1 MSILKLKID
10 KRSETGKNENNR
22 LRSSGKIPVNIISNG
37 KSVSGS
43 VDAAELNRVLD
54 SGIRPAS
61 LITIEME
68 GEPSNSQVF
77 VKEIQRFPATNEVRH
92 IDFYRV
98 TPGRKI
104 KAKVGIQTT
113 GLAKGSKSG
122 GQFVHLIHEIKVQ
135 SVPEDL
141 KDLLILDVSNLEIG
155 QSIKV
160 SELPV
165 PKSWDILIN
174 GDPIVTSV
182 NKTKAILAAERN
194 EKIAE
199 KDKGKGKAP
208 AKAAAKAPAPAAKKK

>member
-1 MSILKLKID
+1 MSILKIKIY
-10 KRSETGKNENNR
+10 KRTETGKKENNR
-22 LRSSGKIPVNIISNG
+22 LRKDGKVPVNIISNG
-37 KSVSGS
+37 KSTPGAVIAS
-43 VDAAELNRVLD
+43 EINKVLD

-61 LITIEME
+61 LITVEME
-68 GEPSNSQVF
+68 GESATSQVF

-104 KAKVGIQTT
+104 KAKIGIQTT
-113 GLAKGSKSG
+113 GQAKGSKSG
-122 GQFVHLIHEIKVQ
+122 GQFVHLIHEI
-135 SVPEDL
+135 SVKSIPEDL
-141 KDLLILDVSNLEIG
+141 KDLLILDVTNLEIG

-165 PKSWDILIN
+165 PKSWEILIN

-194 EKIAE
+194 EKLAE

-208 AKAAAKAPAPAAKKK
+208 AKAPAKAAAPAAKKK

>member
-1 MSILKLKID
+1 MSILKLKITQ
-10 KRSETGKNENNR
+10 RTETGKNENNR
-22 LRSSGKIPVNIISNG
+22 LRASGKIPVNIISNG
-37 KSVSGS
+37 KSVSGA
-43 VDAAELNRVLD
+43 VDAAELNKVLD

-61 LITIEME
+61 LITIEMD
-68 GEPSNSQVF
+68 GEPANSQVF

-98 TPGRKI
+98 TQGKKI
-104 KAKVGIQTT
+104 KAKVGILTT
-113 GLAKGSKSG
+113 GQAKGSKAG
-122 GQFVHLIHEIKVQ
+122 GQFVHLIHEIKVK

-155 QSIKV
+155 HSIKV

-165 PKSWDILIN
+165 PKSWEILIN

-182 NKTKAILAAERN
+182 NKTKAILAAERS
-194 EKIAE
+194 EKLAE